1 MKRTF
6 TCPHC
11 HGVLNPGTKIVLRGE
26 RAGRAGLILLSP
38 QPGNYDAII
47 PEGFPLKEKDKV
59 DFFCPLCG
67 KDLVA
72 PREASMARLS
82 FRIGSASGTVAFSRV
97 YGKHSTYVITE
108 ESVRS
113 YGEHATPDAVNYWG
127 AGPED

>member
-1 MKRTF
+1 MKRTY

-26 RAGRAGLILLSP
+26 RAGKTALILLSP
-38 QPGNYDAII
+38 KPGNYDAVV

-59 DFFCPLCG
+59 DFFCPLCR
-67 KDLVA
+67 KNLVA
-72 PREASMARLS
+72 PREASMARLA
-82 FRIGSASGTVAFSRV
+82 FQLGAFSGFVAFSRV

-108 ESVRS
+108 ESVKS
-113 YGEHATPDAVNYWG
+113 YGEHATSEVVNYWG